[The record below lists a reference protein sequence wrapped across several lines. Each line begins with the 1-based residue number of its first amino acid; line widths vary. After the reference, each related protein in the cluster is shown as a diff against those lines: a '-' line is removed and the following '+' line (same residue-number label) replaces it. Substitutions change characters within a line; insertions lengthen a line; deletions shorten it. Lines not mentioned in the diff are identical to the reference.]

1 MPLSSL
7 FAKGAR
13 KALGA
18 SRKARKSTGKRAADT
33 MTPASVAKPM
43 SQSEAKLKGTGTP
56 TSEDIPSYKITAAVQ
71 KKKGKALTKKIK
83 EQEAYE
89 EKRDSLKG
97 KDKLLFIHKN
107 QDKVQLRK
115 ASIKDMKRRD
125 IVPMKAGG
133 KVIKASTFGNDL
145 VRHNYD

>member
-1 MPLSSL
+1 MFGAL
-7 FAKGAR
+7 AGKGAR
-13 KALGA
+13 KFLGA

-43 SQSEAKLKGTGTP
+43 SQSEGKLKGTGTP
-56 TSEDIPSYKITAAVQ
+56 ASEDIPSHKITTTTQ
-71 KKKGKALTKKIK
+71 NKKGKALTKKIK
-83 EQEAYE
+83 EQKAYE

-97 KDKLLFIHKN
+97 KAKLLFIHKN

-133 KVIKASTFGNDL
+133 KVIKTNMSGDDL
-145 VRHNYD
+145 VRRNYD